1 MPCNPSAININVPPG
16 PAGPAIPGFG
26 VPFAPPASGNP
37 INLPEGFP
45 EDLLGIAESLQLILP
60 SNIIKPSLSINY
72 GKDVFDGIMSLMDKF
87 FPFLSMYKFF
97 LPILDMIIC
106 IIEIICSLIN
116 PFALFAKVQ
125 RLFRVCIPEF
135 LSLFPI
141 FALIVMLLS
150 ILFLLI
156 TLIEFII
163 TKVLELVDLL
173 LANITALV
181 EAFQLSDAEGVLA
194 ITRKLGLV
202 ICAFQNLFVLLVIFS
217 AIIDIIKNI
226 LKLVSAIPPCDNGGS
241 LDTNDTTRCCDPIT
255 CPAYIKNNTT
265 LSSTTGSF
273 QYFNEAS
280 QGLSSLPS
288 GFPPNFPLSFFTGA
302 AVRAESWQLY
312 DTSQT
317 FATAFYNITKAYD
330 LPAGTNI
337 VFFPTG
343 STFTATT
350 PINQVPYLANLTLFY
365 NPTFWD
371 RTDLKGPRF
380 IQINNCIVT
389 APPAADVTT
398 YNNGTVTIPTG
409 VLELTGGLAYEND
422 GVTPI
427 LLNGVQA
434 TLNTF
439 IHLAPSIS
447 TSGPPSLHPTDGYLF
462 SDVQYTFT
470 IQHPVLFAAA
480 LITLGCIP
488 TIALDRDFVNTVFGG
503 NAGINFTQL
512 NNLINSPTFPDVAGA
527 QQCLSTALTALAGNI
542 STQGVANFQSTA
554 TTCLTNLQ
562 SSANSTI
569 GTLLGLGYDQYKST
583 FTLSPTPQFT
593 NNNIVIS
600 VALNE
605 TNGQGITSG
614 LPVSL
619 GPSVASR
626 LSAVVTFGAVGEF
639 IYDGAQFFDA
649 TITSGTAGSGTAQVF
664 FDGVPVS
671 VATLP
676 NDLNTPP
683 SVSVTS
689 LPYTFV
695 ASIFGT
701 TGNVSTGT
709 GDTVGKPRLDNSD
722 IGSNS

>member
-1 MPCNPSAININVPPG
+1 MCPCNPSAININVPPG
-16 PAGPAIPGFG
+16 PAGPAIPNFG

-37 INLPEGFP
+37 INLPNGFP
-45 EDLLGIAESLQLILP
+45 EDLLGIVDLLQLIVP
-60 SNIIKPSLSINY
+60 SGTIKSSLSINF
-72 GKDVFDGIMSLMDKF
+72 GKDIFDGIMSLMDKF
-87 FPFLSMYKFF
+87 FPFLMLYKFF
-97 LPILDMIIC
+97 LPVLDLIIC
-106 IIEIICSLIN
+106 IIEVICSLIN
-116 PFALFAKVQ
+116 PFALFGKVQ
-125 RLFRVCIPEF
+125 RLFRVCIPAF
-135 LSLFPI
+135 LALFPI
-141 FALIVMLLS
+141 FALIIMILS

-156 TLIEFII
+156 QLIEYII
-163 TKVLELVDLL
+163 EKIIELVELL

-181 EAFQLSDAEGVLA
+181 QAFELSDADGVLA

-217 AIIDIIKNI
+217 VIIDVIKEM
-226 LKLVSAIPPCDNGGS
+226 LKVASAIPPCDNNGS
-241 LDTNDTTRCCDPIT
+241 LDTNDTTRCCGPTT

-265 LSSTTGSF
+265 LTSNTGSL

-280 QGLSSLPS
+280 QGLASLPS

-302 AVRAESWQLY
+302 PARSESWQFY

-330 LPAGTNI
+330 LPAGTDI

-371 RTDLKGPRF
+371 RTDTKGPRF

-398 YNNGTVTIPTG
+398 YNNGTTSIPTG
-409 VLELTGGLAYEND
+409 VLELTGGLVFEND

-427 LLNGVQA
+427 ILNGVQA

-439 IHLAPSIS
+439 IHLAPSVS
-447 TSGPPSLHPTDGYLF
+447 TSGPPPLSPTDGYMF
-462 SDVQYTFT
+462 TDVQYTFT
-470 IQHPVLFAAA
+470 IQHPVLFAAS

-503 NAGINFTQL
+503 NAGINFAQL
-512 NNLINSPTFPDVAGA
+512 NDLLNSGPTTFPDVAGT

-562 SSANSTI
+562 SAANSAI
-569 GTLLGLGYDQYKST
+569 ETLLGLGYDQYQST

-593 NNNIVIS
+593 NNNIIVQ

-619 GPSVASR
+619 GPSIATR
-626 LSAVVTFGAVGEF
+626 LSAKATFGFVGEF
-639 IYDGAQFFDA
+639 VYDGTQFFNA
-649 TITSGTAGSGTAQVF
+649 SITSAAAGSGTVQVF
-664 FDGVPVS
+664 FDGIPIS

-683 SVSVTS
+683 SISVTS

-701 TGNVSTGT
+701 AGNVSTGT
-709 GDTVGKPRLDNSD
+709 GDTIGKPNLDNSD
-722 IGSNS
+722 T